1 MGYNKTQ
8 YKAPLGACMAHPPA
22 TLGSH
27 MSSSRSTLSSVPR
40 LLVLLAGLGV
50 GAVQADVYT
59 DVTHLLRD
67 GKRAEALGA
76 AQTYIATQ
84 PRDPQMR
91 FILGVIQSESGM
103 SADARQT
110 FTLLTQEYPELPEPY
125 NNLAVLLAAQ
135 GQFDKAREALEAAI
149 RANPEYATAHE
160 NLGDIYAQLAAL
172 SYRKSLQLDA
182 AHSGAAPKM
191 ALIRQLL
198 APAQKPA
205 KSP

>member
-1 MGYNKTQ
+1 MSFLRSLLS
-8 YKAPLGACMAHPPA
+8 PL
-22 TLGSH
+22 L
-27 MSSSRSTLSSVPR
+27 R
-40 LLVLLAGLGV
+40 LLVLSAGLCA
-50 GAVQADVYT
+50 GAAQADVYT
-59 DVTHLLRD
+59 DVSLLLRD
-67 GKRAEALGA
+67 GKRSEALSA
-76 AQTYIATQ
+76 AQTYIAAQ

-103 SADARQT
+103 SADALQT

-160 NLGDIYAQLAAL
+160 NLGDIYARLAAL
-172 SYRKSLQLDA
+172 SYSKSLQLDA
-182 AHSGAAPKM
+182 AHSGAAPKL

-198 APAQKPA
+198 APAQKQA